1 MTSFLPPLSNS
12 SGHSS
17 SAAVRHAVAFVLQPL
32 TSGRDFLALIRQ
44 TAVSRAAVREAEG
57 SGGGLCVCAVP
68 GCATEN
74 NLVITHRRAADIAS
88 VISSISSFFALKP
101 VWLCFFRHCSTA
113 TTRKERRK
121 KKKKPKTACVQ
132 RDITL
137 LKAKQTC
144 VSACPVISLL
154 TCALTVGIW
163 DPGNDGG
170 R

>member
-1 MTSFLPPLSNS
+1 MSVPSP
-12 SGHSS
+12 
-17 SAAVRHAVAFVLQPL
+17 
-32 TSGRDFLALIRQ
+32 GR
-44 TAVSRAAVREAEG
+44 G
-57 SGGGLCVCAVP
+57 
-68 GCATEN
+68 TEN
-74 NLVITHRRAADIAS
+74 NLVITHRRAADAAS
-88 VISSISSFFALKP
+88 VISSISSFLALKP
-101 VWLCFFRHCSTA
+101 AWLCFLSA
-113 TTRKERRK
+113 IVQMQQQEKKEGSK
-121 KKKKPKTACVQ
+121 KKQKKNPKTACVQ